1 MFKDKPSTNQSADTM
16 LVNRLDT
23 ISLLIQ
29 GNDVCGSAS
38 FDGENLLLAT
48 NKTEQSPLVKSVK
61 EFFTFVAKKG
71 KEIEQSPEREEVV
84 RKEIAEKT
92 DQLVAAHKTQVGSN
106 QPQSAEDYRTSLNK
120 ITKSILATYIEPH
133 YRDTLSKEFSTAI
146 ENRQYN
152 FIPGEEGAHAEMK
165 IAGKLLETKKLD
177 NQNVVVGI
185 SKRCCENCG
194 HMIEAIN
201 EVKGFKGGGIKE
213 IIAMQEE
220 GTPLIINTRIPT
232 FLRNDSTILPL
243 YDKKAIEERF
253 LKHARVNSLE
263 EAYKNRLKIET
274 AAPEVVNLLHEIH
287 ASKAQEITK
296 DSHLTPTST
305 PSKDQPANP
314 APVLSIHGTP
324 HHKKP

>member
-177 NQNVVVGI
+177 NQNVVV
-185 SKRCCENCG
+185 
-194 HMIEAIN
+194 
-201 EVKGFKGGGIKE
+201 VKGFKGGGIKE
-213 IIAMQEE
+213 IIAMQKE

-263 EAYKNRLKIET
+263 EAYKNRPKIET